1 MTSQIFSEKNLVNRK
16 AFKMKQK
23 AFFIIFKGLSLK
35 QIKIFFFKGESPA
48 LSVMEGIAQKRQI
61 VYSTVIS
68 ELFLIP
74 QTICSQRYWLSH
86 IPSNHNFY
94 YFTEVYSTVTLN
106 HCKRKEVHQTRNI
119 DFRTKL
125 IIYQNRY
132 GNRVF

>member
-23 AFFIIFKGLSLK
+23 TFFIIFKGLSLK
-35 QIKIFFFKGESPA
+35 QIKIFFLKGESPA

-68 ELFLIP
+68 DLFLIP

-94 YFTEVYSTVTLN
+94 YFAKVSSTVTLN